1 MERAN
6 PRELTFVKGIL
17 DALLDQASNAKLR
30 EERFKAIHL
39 TKSLTDKYAEWG
51 VRNDL
56 LDVIMQ
62 KKTALI
68 LAADS
73 VTNAK
78 RAAKPPK
85 PRYNGA
91 TWIEDPFTVPEEE
104 LVLWLQMALDH
115 NPTEIAYKRI
125 MKLFTQVFGITEEE
139 LTRTARQI
147 NGR

>member
-1 MERAN
+1 MENAN
-6 PRELTFVKGIL
+6 PRELTFVKGLMESVLDPSAKPSLWEAKYEAIL
-17 DALLDQASNAKLR
+17 LAKG
-30 EERFKAIHL
+30 
-39 TKSLTDKYAEWG
+39 LTDKYAAWG

-62 KKTALI
+62 KKTELI

-73 VTNAK
+73 VSDAK

-91 TWIEDPFTVPEEE
+91 AWIEDPFTVPEEE

-125 MKLFTQVFGITEEE
+125 VKLFTQVFGITEAE
-139 LTRTARQI
+139 LTQNAERA

>member
-1 MERAN
+1 MD
-6 PRELTFVKGIL
+6 T
-17 DALLDQASNAKLR
+17 LLDQASKARLR

-39 TKSLTDKYAEWG
+39 AKNLTEKYAEWG
-51 VRNDL
+51 IRNDL

-62 KKTALI
+62 KKTNLI

>member
-30 EERFKAIHL
+30 EEKFNAIHL
-39 TKSLTDKYAEWG
+39 AKSLTDKYAEWG
-51 VRNDL
+51 IRNDL

-62 KKTALI
+62 KKTNLI

-73 VTNAK
+73 ISDIQ

-85 PRYNGA
+85 PRHNGA

-104 LVLWLQMALDH
+104 LVLWLQMS
-115 NPTEIAYKRI
+115 PEIAYRRI
-125 MKLFTQVFGITEEE
+125 TKLFTQTFGFSAED
-139 LTRTARQI
+139 L
-147 NGR
+147 GRNVEKANDG

>member
-39 TKSLTDKYAEWG
+39 AKSLTDKYAEWG
-51 VRNDL
+51 IRNDL

-62 KKTALI
+62 KKTNLI

-73 VTNAK
+73 ISDIQ

-85 PRYNGA
+85 PRHNGA

-104 LVLWLQMALDH
+104 LVLWLQMSLER
-115 NPTEIAYKRI
+115 PPSEIAHRRI
-125 MKLFTQVFGITEEE
+125 TKLFTQTFGISAED
-139 LTRTARQI
+139 L
-147 NGR
+147 GRNVEKANDG

>member
-1 MERAN
+1 MENAY

-39 TKSLTDKYAEWG
+39 AKSLTDKYAEWG
-51 VRNDL
+51 IRNDL

-62 KKTALI
+62 KKTNLI

>member
-1 MERAN
+1 MD
-6 PRELTFVKGIL
+6 T
-17 DALLDQASNAKLR
+17 LLDQASKARLR

-39 TKSLTDKYAEWG
+39 AKNLTDKYAEWG
-51 VRNDL
+51 IRNDL

-62 KKTALI
+62 KKTNLI